1 MAKEL
6 EQQELRDVK
15 AYELAYLLTPLIPE
29 DKLQEL
35 YEEIFGAA
43 LKAGGGTITSDLP
56 ARMID
61 LAYTMVKSISN
72 KRNKFDNAYFG
83 VLRFEAYPE
92 QVAIIK
98 EMIDKRP
105 EVIRYLIVTLPKD
118 ADKLTA
124 PRPVAARKPVEE
136 VSIDEASEVED
147 ETEDD
152 LKVEMTDA
160 EIDREIE
167 GLLETSAK

>member
-6 EQQELRDVK
+6 EVSELRDVK
-15 AYELAYLLTPLIPE
+15 AYELAYLLTPLTPE

-43 LKAGGGTITSDLP
+43 VKAAGGTITADLP

-61 LAYTMVKSISN
+61 LAYTIVKSISN
-72 KRNKFDNAYFG
+72 KHNKFDHAYFG

-105 EVIRYLIVTLPKD
+105 EVIRHLIVVLPKD
-118 ADKLTA
+118 ADKLMA
-124 PRPVAARKPVEE
+124 PRPIAVRRPAAAAQTETPAEGKKEE
-136 VSIDEASEVED
+136 GEKIEMSE
-147 ETEDD
+147 
-152 LKVEMTDA
+152 A
-160 EIDREIE
+160 EIDKEIE
-167 GLLETSAK
+167 GLLETPAK

>member
-15 AYELAYLLTPLIPE
+15 AYELAYLLTPLLPE

-43 LKAGGGTITSDLP
+43 VKASGGTITADLP

-61 LAYTMVKSISN
+61 LAYTIVKSISN
-72 KRNKFDNAYFG
+72 KHNKFDHAYFG
-83 VLRFEAYPE
+83 VLRFEAYSD

-105 EVIRYLIVTLPKD
+105 EVIRHMIVVLPKD
-118 ADKLTA
+118 ADKLMA
-124 PRPVAARKPVEE
+124 PRPIVARRPVAAASAPLETEAKEE
-136 VSIDEASEVED
+136 VKI
-147 ETEDD
+147 
-152 LKVEMTDA
+152 EMTEA
-160 EIDREIE
+160 EIDKEIE
-167 GLLETSAK
+167 GLLETPTK